1 MILPPYIKARS
12 APGRAAG
19 FTLVETMVS
28 MGIYVVIL
36 IGTLVALQV
45 FGLRVYTLGA
55 TKLSAT
61 SSALKV
67 LNHVRDDIRG
77 AKTVN
82 VGNVTTSSDP
92 ASFTLTGPTNKNI
105 GNALQIF
112 PSTNLNSWTVYYLDS
127 STATN
132 YLKMSS
138 TVNGTSFSTP
148 ISLASYITNS
158 IVFTA
163 EDCRQNILTNDSF
176 NRVIRM
182 ELDFYQW
189 EYPVGFVG
197 GAGANAYDFYRLTTR
212 ITCRQID

>member
-1 MILPPYIKARS
+1 
-12 APGRAAG
+12 
-19 FTLVETMVS
+19 
-28 MGIYVVIL
+28 
-36 IGTLVALQV
+36 
-45 FGLRVYTLGA
+45 
-55 TKLSAT
+55 
-61 SSALKV
+61 
-67 LNHVRDDIRG
+67 
-77 AKTVN
+77 VN
-82 VGNVTTSSDP
+82 VGSVTTSSDP
-92 ASFTLTGPTNKNI
+92 SSFTLTGPANKNV

-112 PSTNLNSWTVYYLDS
+112 PSTNVNVWTVYYLDS

-138 TVNGTSFSTP
+138 TLDGTTFSAP
-148 ISLASYITNS
+148 VSLASYITNQ

-163 EDCRQNILTNDSF
+163 EDCFENILTNDAF

-197 GAGANAYDFYRLTTR
+197 SGGANAYDFYRLTTR

>member
-1 MILPPYIKARS
+1 MILLPNMKRRS
-12 APGRAAG
+12 EPGRTAG

-28 MGIYVVIL
+28 MGIFIIIF
-36 IGTLVALQV
+36 IGVMVAIQV

-61 SSALKV
+61 SCALKV

-82 VGNVTTSSDP
+82 VGVTTGSDP
-92 ASFTLTGPTNKNI
+92 SSFTLTGPTNKNV

-112 PSTNLNSWTVYYLDS
+112 PSTNVNVWTVYYLDS

-138 TVNGTSFSTP
+138 TVNGSTFSAP
-148 ISLASYITNS
+148 VSLATYITNQ

-163 EDCRQNILTNDSF
+163 EDCFENILTNDSF

-189 EYPVGFVG
+189 EYPVGYVG
-197 GAGANAYDFYRLTTR
+197 SGGANAYDFYRVTTR

>member
-1 MILPPYIKARS
+1 MILLPHIKTRS
-12 APGRAAG
+12 EPGRTAG

-28 MGIYVVIL
+28 MGIFIIIFLGVMIA
-36 IGTLVALQV
+36 IQV

-61 SSALKV
+61 SCALKV

-82 VGNVTTSSDP
+82 VGGTTGSDP
-92 ASFTLTGPTNKNI
+92 SSFTLTGPTNKNI
-105 GNALQIF
+105 GNALQVF
-112 PSTNLNSWTVYYLDS
+112 PSTNLNAWTVYYLDT

-138 TVNGTSFSTP
+138 TLDGTTFSAP
-148 ISLASYITNS
+148 VSLASYITNQ

-176 NRVIRM
+176 DRIIRM

-189 EYPVGFVG
+189 EFPVGYVG
-197 GAGANAYDFYRLTTR
+197 GGGANAYDFYRLTTR